1 MTNQRNVRNLIL
13 GKTASVGTG
22 VPAVDTQVEPSNM
35 ADGTVVITATNGKR
49 VSTLSGVSE
58 FCVVQGQGPDKP
70 LIKNTIK
77 AANITSISSKPFV
90 AANEQVSYIGYTG
103 STGSLPVGGVDTTY
117 YGAVVLQG
125 EFLTFGAREM
135 KKTFDYKCTTSD
147 STADVAAGLALSIYN
162 GVAKMADPY
171 YKVERVSS
179 ADTFTAT
186 TGTATHLKFSKG
198 SKTVS
203 FVTAA
208 GAASTGSGVAVG
220 DAINVPSTNGSVFTF
235 TAPSSTSGTLSI
247 YIGSTLYTLTMSTD
261 AATNA
266 AALSASTSSI
276 NTGNLAV
283 CTSSSTTVTITLLP
297 TTKPTTVSVYNAT
310 TSAAVA
316 VTIATGSN
324 VPVKY
329 IATSAASSSAS
340 FTLDL
345 PWAGE
350 SCIVARGT
358 TGASMVNVA
367 TLSSGTLAWG
377 LKLTGQPRTYSDI
390 TFRFYKIRFAVELFN
405 MGSTTSTLSV
415 AASEGSGMSEAIQW
429 MESFMVGNEGA
440 YYVIQPEMPLARR
453 KNSLNYLGTSQGWN
467 LITIN
472 YYDATTNNI
481 IGGQKM
487 EKSLTIA
494 GATGT
499 STAFTGSGGVI
510 PVLETLT
517 VNGTNPDL
525 FPSGSAWV

>member
-90 AANEQVSYIGYTG
+90 AANEQVSYIGSNGT
-103 STGSLPVGGVDTTY
+103 SGSLPAGGVDTTY

-171 YKVERVSS
+171 YKVERV
-179 ADTFTAT
+179 AT
-186 TGTATHLKFSKG
+186 TTSVAAFTGTSTAIKLSKG
-198 SKTVS
+198 SKTVA
-203 FVTAA
+203 FVTAT
-208 GAASTGSGVAVG
+208 GAASTGTIADG
-220 DAINVPSTNGSVFTF
+220 DVISMPSTNGSSFSF
-235 TAPSSTSGTLSI
+235 SAPSDTSGTCTLI
-247 YIGSTLYTLTMSTD
+247 IGSTIYSITMATS
-261 AATNA
+261 ATNNGTLLA
-266 AALSASTSSI
+266 AAI
-276 NTGNLAV
+276 NAGTQATATG
-283 CTSSSTTVTITLLP
+283 TTTVTVTLLP
-297 TTKPTTVSVYNAT
+297 TIKPTTLSVWNGNGSGTPVAIAVT
-310 TSAAVA
+310 TLVGDSTAVKYKAVGAVSAA
-316 VTIATGSN
+316 
-324 VPVKY
+324 
-329 IATSAASSSAS
+329 AS

-345 PWAGE
+345 PWTGE
-350 SCIVARGT
+350 SCIVFEGT
-358 TGASMVNVA
+358 TAGSAGVA
-367 TLSSGTLAWG
+367 TLTGSTPWG
-377 LKLTGQPRTYSDI
+377 LKLTGQPRTYNDI

-429 MESFMVGNEGA
+429 IESFMVGNEGA

-472 YYDATTNNI
+472 YYDVTTNNI

-517 VNGTNPDL
+517 INGTNPDL